1 MYENEAHMPLA
12 VVDTRP
18 LFRPLCADIV
28 TLFRALTDDDWGCP
42 TVAGTWRVRDVAAH
56 LTDTALRRLS
66 FHRDGLVPDGRPP
79 TTQNELVA
87 LINELNASWVRS
99 AARLSPR
106 VLTDLYAAASTP
118 LADFIESLDLHSVAR
133 FAVSWAGQT
142 QSPQWLDVGRE
153 FTEIW
158 HHGSQIRD
166 AVHAGPFR
174 EARWLR
180 AVLEIAMHALPAAY
194 GREPGISGGVLVLN
208 VTGPSGGTWT
218 VHNIDGGWSCEEGFR
233 ELGRASATTTVTL
246 SDQTAWR
253 LLFNALH
260 SSELGARVDVEGDQA
275 LALPLFRT
283 RALVI

>member
-1 MYENEAHMPLA
+1 MPLP

-18 LFRPLCADIV
+18 LFRPLCAEIV
-28 TLFRALTDDDWGCP
+28 TLFRALTEDDWGRP

-66 FHRDGLVPDGRPP
+66 FHRDGLVPDGKPP
-79 TTQNELVA
+79 TNETELVA

-106 VLTDLYAAASTP
+106 VLTDLYAATSSP
-118 LADFIESLDLHSVAR
+118 FVDFIESLDLHSRAR

-142 QSPQWLDVGRE
+142 ESPQWLDVGRE

-166 AVHAGPFR
+166 AVQAGPFR
-174 EARWLR
+174 ETRWLR

-194 GREPGISGGVLVLN
+194 TREPGIAGGTLCLN
-208 VTGPSGGTWT
+208 VTGPSGGRWT
-218 VHNIDGGWSCEEGFR
+218 LDNVDGRWSCEEGSR
-233 ELGRASATTTVTL
+233 ERGPMPATTTVTL
-246 SDQTAWR
+246 SDQTGWR

-260 SSELGARVDVEGDQA
+260 PGDLGALVKVDGDRA

>member
-1 MYENEAHMPLA
+1 MPLP

-18 LFRPLCADIV
+18 LFRPLCAEIV
-28 TLFRALTDDDWGCP
+28 TLFRALTDDDWGRP

-79 TTQNELVA
+79 TTEAELVA

-118 LADFIESLDLHSVAR
+118 LADFIESLDLHAAAR

-142 QSPQWLDVGRE
+142 ESPQWLDVGRE

-166 AVHAGPFR
+166 AVQAGPFR

-194 GREPGISGGVLVLN
+194 SREPDVAGGTLVLN

-218 VHNIDGGWSCEEGFR
+218 LHKTDGTWRCEEGPR
-233 ELGRASATTTVTL
+233 EHGRASATTTVTL
-246 SDQTAWR
+246 SDQRAWR

-260 SSELGARVDVEGDQA
+260 STDLGALVEIDGDRA

>member
-1 MYENEAHMPLA
+1 MRLP

-18 LFRPLCADIV
+18 LFRPLCAEIV
-28 TLFRALTDDDWGCP
+28 ALFRTLTDDEWGRP

-66 FHRDGLVPDGRPP
+66 FHRDGLVPDWRPP
-79 TTQNELVA
+79 TTNAELVA
-87 LINELNASWVRS
+87 LVNELNATWVRT

-118 LADFIESLDLHSVAR
+118 LADFIESLDLHAVAR
-133 FAVSWAGQT
+133 IAVSWAGQT
-142 QSPQWLDVGRE
+142 ESPQWLDVGRE

-166 AVHAGPFR
+166 AVQAGPFR

-180 AVLEIAMHALPAAY
+180 AVLEIAMHAVPAAY
-194 GREPGISGGVLVLN
+194 SRELDISGGVLVLH

-218 VHNIDGGWSCEEGFR
+218 VHKGDGTWSCEEGVR
-233 ELGRASATTTVTL
+233 EHGRASATTTVTL

-260 SSELGARVDVEGDQA
+260 SSDLGALVEVDGDQA
-275 LALPLFRT
+275 LAAPLFRA
-283 RALVI
+283 RALVL

>member
-1 MYENEAHMPLA
+1 MRLP

-18 LFRPLCADIV
+18 LFRPLCAEIV
-28 TLFRALTDDDWGCP
+28 TLFRALTDDDWRRP

-66 FHRDGLVPDGRPP
+66 FHRDGLVPDWRPP
-79 TTQNELVA
+79 TTNAELVA
-87 LINELNASWVRS
+87 LVNELNANWVRS

-106 VLTDLYAAASTP
+106 VLADLYAAASTP
-118 LADFIESLDLHSVAR
+118 LADFIESLDLHAVAR
-133 FAVSWAGQT
+133 IAVSWAGQT
-142 QSPQWLDVGRE
+142 ESPQWLDVGRE

-166 AVHAGPFR
+166 AVQAGPFR

-194 GREPGISGGVLVLN
+194 TREPDVPGGMLVVN

-218 VHNIDGGWSCEEGFR
+218 LQKSDGTWSCEEGAR
-233 ELGRASATTTVTL
+233 GRGRAMTTTVTL

-260 SSELGARVDVEGDQA
+260 SSDLGGLVEVDGDRA

>member
-1 MYENEAHMPLA
+1 MPLP

-18 LFRPLCADIV
+18 LFRPLCAEIV
-28 TLFRALTDDDWGCP
+28 TLFRTLTDDDWGRR
-42 TVAGTWRVRDVAAH
+42 TVAGAWRVRDLAAH

-66 FHRDGLVPDGRPP
+66 FHRDGLVPDWRPP
-79 TTQNELVA
+79 TTNAELVA
-87 LINELNASWVRS
+87 LVNELNAHWVRS

-118 LADFIESLDLHSVAR
+118 LADFIESLELHAKAR
-133 FAVSWAGQT
+133 IAVSWAGQT
-142 QSPQWLDVGRE
+142 ESPQWLDIGRE

-166 AVHAGPFR
+166 AVQAGSFR

-180 AVLEIAMHALPAAY
+180 AVLDIAMHALPAAY
-194 GREPGISGGVLVLN
+194 SREPDTSGGTLVLN

-218 VHNIDGGWSCEEGFR
+218 LHKIDGTWDCQEGAR
-233 ELGRASATTTVTL
+233 QPERRPSATTIVTF

-253 LLFNALH
+253 LLFNALP
-260 SSELGARVDVEGDQA
+260 SSDLGALVEVDGDRA
-275 LALPLFRT
+275 LALPLFQT

>member
-1 MYENEAHMPLA
+1 MRLS
-12 VVDTRP
+12 VVDARP
-18 LFRPLCADIV
+18 LFRPLCAEIV
-28 TLFRALTDDDWGCP
+28 TLFRALTDEDWVRP

-66 FHRDGLVPDGRPP
+66 FHRDGLVPDWRPP
-79 TTQNELVA
+79 TTNAELVA
-87 LINELNASWVRS
+87 LVNELNASWVRS

-118 LADFIESLDLHSVAR
+118 LADFIESLDLHAVAR
-133 FAVSWAGQT
+133 IAVSWAGQT
-142 QSPQWLDVGRE
+142 ESPQWLDIGRE

-166 AVHAGPFR
+166 AVQAGPFR

-194 GREPGISGGVLVLN
+194 SREPHISGGVLVLN

-218 VHNIDGGWSCEEGFR
+218 LHKINGTWSCEEGVR
-233 ELGRASATTTVTL
+233 EPGRASATTTVTL

-253 LLFNALH
+253 LLFNALA
-260 SSELGARVDVEGDQA
+260 SSDLGALVEVKGDRA
-275 LALPLFRT
+275 LAAPLFRT
-283 RALVI
+283 RALVT